1 MNNFL
6 DSGLASKYNSSS
18 QKIRVMSEDW
28 VKNEICCPKCLEK
41 LIKVKNNTPV
51 MDFVCS
57 NCNEK
62 YELKAKKDNFGNKIV
77 DGEYSKMIDRI
88 SSRNNT
94 NFFFLNYN
102 GCNYEVVNFFAIPK
116 RFFIPS
122 IIEKRKP
129 LAVTAKRAGWTG
141 CNILTSSL
149 PESGKIYYIREKQ
162 VFNIKS
168 VKASWEKVSFLEAK
182 KDILSTSWIVDVMK
196 CIDKIDS
203 KEFTLKDI
211 YMFENELKIK
221 YPKNNHIKDKIRQQL
236 QFLRDK
242 GYLEFKSK
250 GKYKIL
256 S

>member
-1 MNNFL
+1 MNKFL
-6 DSGLASKYNSSS
+6 DVELAAEYKNCS

-28 VKNEICCPKCLEK
+28 VKNEICCPKCLKK
-41 LIKVKNNTPV
+41 LVKIKNNTPV

-57 NCNEK
+57 DCDEQ
-62 YELKAKKDNFGNKIV
+62 YELKSKKNNFGNKIV

-102 GCNYEVVNFFAIPK
+102 GCNYEVTNFFAIPK
-116 RFFIPS
+116 RFFVPS

-149 PESGKIYYIREKQ
+149 PESGKIYYIKEKQ

-168 VKASWEKVSFLEAK
+168 VKESWKKVSFLEAK
-182 KDILSTSWIVDVMK
+182 KDILSTNWIIDVMK
-196 CIDKIDS
+196 CIDRIKS
-203 KEFTLKDI
+203 KEFSLSDI
-211 YMFENELKIK
+211 YLFENELQLK
-221 YPKNNHIKDKIRQQL
+221 YPNNHHIKDKIRQQL

-242 GYLEFKSK
+242 KYLEFKSK